1 MRTDGWDGMRECWGR
16 RPEGGGGRN
25 MVAYCLEVCICIH
38 KLCTMSLLHLGD
50 NEYCPSLKLEYE
62 LETCVCTT
70 PVLILS
76 T

>member
-1 MRTDGWDGMRECWGR
+1 MDGTACVSV
-16 RPEGGGGRN
+16 GGGGLR
-25 MVAYCLEVCICIH
+25 VGGGEGEGIWLLIAWRYVYAYISYVQCHFCIWATTNIVP
-38 KLCTMSLLHLGD
+38 L
-50 NEYCPSLKLEYE
+50 LKLEYE

>member
-1 MRTDGWDGMRECWGR
+1 MDGTACVSVGGGGLRG
-16 RPEGGGGRN
+16 GGGGRN

-70 PVLILS
+70 PVLILL